1 MPPPEPLTTGL
12 EITWRL
18 GCFLAIGLL
27 MAIWEL
33 WHPFRQLQVGRGRR
47 WFCNLGLLAL
57 NTFCVRALAPLSAV
71 AAAQRAQTH
80 GWGLLAA
87 WHGSPLLEA
96 VIAILALDLAIYLQH
111 RLFHAVPVLW
121 RLHQVHHADLDLDV
135 TTGTRFHLLEIL
147 LSALFKVVVVIGLGA
162 SPLAV
167 VVFEILLN
175 GSAMFNHAN
184 VELPARL
191 EHLLRWCL
199 VTPGMHRIHHSAQ
212 PADWNTNYGFQM
224 SWWDRLLN
232 TYRARPVG
240 GEATLQIGLPEPR
253 DPHVVDRL
261 AGALWLPFSDNPS
274 PRSPGDTTLQGNNRH
289 DS

>member
-18 GCFLAIGLL
+18 GSFLTIGLL

-47 WFCNLGLLAL
+47 WLCNLGLLVL
-57 NTFCVRALAPLSAV
+57 NTVCVRTLAPLSAV

-87 WHGSPLLEA
+87 WDGPPLVEA
-96 VIAILALDLAIYLQH
+96 VLAVLALDLAIYLQH
-111 RLFHAVPVLW
+111 RLFHTVPVLW
-121 RLHQVHHADLDLDV
+121 RVHQVHHADLDLDV
-135 TTGTRFHLLEIL
+135 TSGTRFHLLEIL
-147 LSALFKVVVVIGLGA
+147 LSALIKVALVIGLGA
-162 SPLAV
+162 SPVAV

-184 VELPARL
+184 VELPAWL
-191 EHLLRWCL
+191 ERPLRWCL

-224 SWWDRLLN
+224 SWWDRLLH
-232 TYRARPVG
+232 TYRDRPAG
-240 GEATLQIGLPEPR
+240 GATPLQIGLPEPR
-253 DPHVVDRL
+253 DPRVVDRFV
-261 AGALWLPFSDNPS
+261 GALLLPFSAPPS
-274 PRSPGDTTLQGNNRH
+274 AQLHGDAPPQDGH
-289 DS
+289 HPQS